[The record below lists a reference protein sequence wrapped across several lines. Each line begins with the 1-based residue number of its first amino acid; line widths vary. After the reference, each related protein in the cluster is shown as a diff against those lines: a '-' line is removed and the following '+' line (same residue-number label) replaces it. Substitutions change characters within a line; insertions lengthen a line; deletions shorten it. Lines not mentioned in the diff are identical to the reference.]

1 MNYSKETGLL
11 AYEDIHPANFT
22 VAGDEEVAH
31 KTEQLKK
38 EILGFSD
45 TVLNCSGEV
54 YYISSNGDDN
64 NDGKTKETA
73 WKTLGKI
80 EENQTE
86 FNENTTFLFE
96 RGCVFRGF
104 FGVKS
109 GRSYGAYGE
118 GEKPVFIGSEKNYAV
133 GTLWHKYG
141 DDIWTFDAKDESGA
155 PLWDIGLIAFDYGKS
170 VGIKKNSLEE
180 LACDFDYFHDT
191 ENATLYLKYS
201 AGNPADM
208 AESIEICSR
217 RHVLYGYNVHDISI
231 ENLCIRYTGGHG
243 IGLSNVQNVSIK
255 GCEIG
260 WIGGSLQDPTVRF
273 GNGIEIWNDCVNLD
287 ISYNWVYQCYDA
299 GITHQGT
306 VCTHR
311 DIRIANNLIENC
323 NYGLEFFVYEDSPI
337 VENVLY
343 EGNIIR
349 ASGYTWGNQRFNPWA
364 QSAICCWH
372 RKTKANNFVI
382 KNNILEIS
390 RWYLVYLTS
399 PSERG
404 LDIVFDGNFYY
415 QKKAQGAYAALWL
428 DEEKLPANNQKV
440 FEKSISQIDE
450 NYKVCKL
457 LT

>member
-1 MNYSKETGLL
+1 MKYSKESQLL
-11 AYEDIHPANFT
+11 SYEDIHPANFSISS
-22 VAGDEEVAH
+22 DEEVQH
-31 KTEQLKK
+31 KSDCLKNQ
-38 EILGFSD
+38 IFSYPD
-45 TVLNCSGEV
+45 TLLNCTGEV
-54 YYISSNGDDN
+54 YYISSNGSDD
-64 NDGKTKETA
+64 NDGKTKETP
-73 WKTLGKI
+73 WKTLEKI
-80 EENQTE
+80 EKNQDR
-86 FNENTTFLFE
+86 FSKNTTFLFE

-109 GRSYGAYGE
+109 GCSYGAYGE
-118 GEKPVFIGSEKNYAV
+118 GEKPVFIGSEKNYAIASFWSDC
-133 GTLWHKYG
+133 GG
-141 DDIWTFDAKDESGA
+141 NIWSYNAISENGE
-155 PLWDIGLIAFDYGKS
+155 PLWDIGLIAFDCGES
-170 VGIKKNSLEE
+170 VGIKKNSLQE
-180 LACDFDYFHDT
+180 LACDFDYYHDT
-191 ENATLYLKYS
+191 EKAVLYLKS
-201 AGNPADM
+201 PGGNPAEY
-208 AESIEICSR
+208 AKSIEICSR
-217 RHVLYGYNVHDISI
+217 RHVLYGYNVHDVII

-273 GNGIEIWNDCVNLD
+273 GNGIEIWNDCVDLD
-287 ISYNWVYQCYDA
+287 IAYNWVYQCYDA

-311 DIRIANNLIENC
+311 DIRITNNLIENC
-323 NYGLEFFVYEDSPI
+323 NYGLEFFVYEDSPT
-337 VENVLY
+337 VKNVLY
-343 EGNIIR
+343 ENNIIR

-372 RKTKANNFVI
+372 RKTKAENFVI

-399 PSERG
+399 PSQEG

-415 QKKAQGAYAALWL
+415 QKKTQEAYAALWL
-428 DEEKLPANNQKV
+428 DEKKLPANNQKV
-440 FEKSISQIDE
+440 FEKSISQIDK